1 MHQSIIVFPAIVSQE
16 MKHVI
21 GELSFILEDTSAS
34 DVRLLREDTS
44 ARVEMVTGDDLR
56 QCSRPKHWK
65 TSIARA
71 LCVGWSSML
80 ACGPA
85 FSHGGESHADPLP
98 PGSGTINDQVG
109 QLPILNPT
117 PAWVTRGSY
126 EVWLSDQSNT
136 MGISSTSPTGT
147 HGGQIRIYD
156 SADLELSTPIDKP
169 LILDVTKDLFPD
181 ADVKTNAHV
190 SRMHGIL
197 PSPDNRYMALNFV
210 ASGHLG
216 IVDGETKKSVCLFRT
231 TQTTTG
237 RQNHMS
243 FWSPSGNQLIVANQN
258 GRILERVDVRR
269 NSSGSVTD
277 FIFNGAASLD
287 FVGGSNRILAQ
298 PMAVDM
304 DLSGDINCKVEGKVA
319 DSQPTTTPNNQP
331 KQAPGIRPLNSVIC
345 PIPSSTGKHVFAS
358 LGGGGMFVVDIL
370 ATPMA
375 IVGEYDL
382 SRVNAAGC
390 GGMESNNYMHMSTGT
405 PGANISEFTMYR
417 FGLDYPSWPAFSL
430 PNTPEPVAVW
440 KDPDNGK
447 IAGVDIPAGTNRD
460 AHGMVI
466 AGDELHQFDR
476 IRNIVEVFKLES
488 PWDHLHPD
496 SSYDLTDSGACGTT
510 AGAAKT
516 NDPTPDLGD
525 TSPDGQTI
533 YMALRGPYPLTIS
546 HAASGSCPGLGLIR
560 KNPVSQSWELAAV
573 LPSSVMDYTTTKNL
587 SDPHAV
593 IVRRT
598 VPGPLPLLGVGLAF
612 RISRQ
617 IRQNIRRKRFSTSV

>member
-1 MHQSIIVFPAIVSQE
+1 MTQFNENHFKDKLIQDHSWQDQLLCDQAFKECLTQDELVWHVVAPTINDPTAGRAITAPA
-16 MKHVI
+16 
-21 GELSFILEDTSAS
+21 GT
-34 DVRLLREDTS
+34 RR
-44 ARVEMVTGDDLR
+44 
-56 QCSRPKHWK
+56 WK
-65 TSIARA
+65 TTLARSF
-71 LCVGWSSML
+71 CVGWATL
-80 ACGPA
+80 LTCGPA
-85 FSHGGESHADPLP
+85 LSHGGSHSEPSP
-98 PGSGTINDQVG
+98 PDNGTINDHFG

-117 PAWVTRGSY
+117 PTWVTRGSY
-126 EVWLSDQSNT
+126 EVWLSDQANT
-136 MGISSTSPTGT
+136 MGISSSIPFGT

-156 SADLELSTPIDKP
+156 SADLELPIPINNP
-169 LILDVTKDLFPD
+169 LILDVSKDLFPD

-231 TQTTTG
+231 TQTSTG

-243 FWSPSGNQLIVANQN
+243 FWSPSGNQLIIANQN

-287 FVGGSNRILAQ
+287 LVGGSNRILAQ

-304 DLSGDINCKVEGKVA
+304 DLSGNINCKLEGTVT
-319 DSQPTTTPNNQP
+319 DNQSTTTPNNQP

-358 LGGGGMFVVDIL
+358 LGGGGMFVVDIQ

-405 PGANISEFTMYR
+405 PGPNISEFTMYR
-417 FGLDYPSWPAFSL
+417 FGLDYPSGPAFNL

-440 KDPDNGK
+440 EDPDNGK
-447 IAGVDIPAGTNRD
+447 IAGVDIPTGTNRD
-460 AHGMVI
+460 AHGMAI
-466 AGDELHQFDR
+466 AEDELHQFDR
-476 IRNIVEVFKLES
+476 IRNIVEVFKLEA

-496 SSYDLTDSGACGTT
+496 STYDLTASGACGTT

-525 TSPDGQTI
+525 TSPNDQSI

-546 HAASGSCPGLGLIR
+546 HAAAGSCPGLGIIR
-560 KNPVSQSWELAAV
+560 KNPISQTWELAAV
-573 LPSSVMDYTTTKNL
+573 LPSTVMDYTSTRNL

-598 VPGPLPLLGVGLAF
+598 VPGPLSLLGVGLAF
-612 RISRQ
+612 RLTRQLRQRIS
-617 IRQNIRRKRFSTSV
+617 KCHLPT

>member
-1 MHQSIIVFPAIVSQE
+1 
-16 MKHVI
+16 MKQAL
-21 GELSFILEDTSAS
+21 GELTFNIDAIFTSDKDRS
-34 DVRLLREDTS
+34 R
-44 ARVEMVTGDDLR
+44 
-56 QCSRPKHWK
+56 SRPKHWK
-65 TSIARA
+65 TSITHI
-71 LCVGWSSML
+71 LCVGWMTTL
-80 ACGPA
+80 FCGPA
-85 FSHGGESHADPLP
+85 LSHGGEPHSNPLP
-98 PGSGTINDQVG
+98 PDPGTINDQFG
-109 QLPILNPT
+109 QLPILNSTPT
-117 PAWVTRGSY
+117 WVTRGSY

-136 MGISSTSPTGT
+136 MGISSISPTGT

-156 SADLELSTPIDKP
+156 SADLELATPIDKP

-277 FIFNGAASLD
+277 FIFNAAASLD

-304 DLSGDINCKVEGKVA
+304 DLGGAINCKVEGKVA

-331 KQAPGIRPLNSVIC
+331 KQAQGIRPLNSVIC

-358 LGGGGMFVVDIL
+358 LGGGGMFVVDIR

-390 GGMESNNYMHMSTGT
+390 GGMESNNYMHLSTGT
-405 PGANISEFTMYR
+405 PGPNISEFTMYR
-417 FGLDYPSWPAFSL
+417 FGLDYPSWPAFKL
-430 PNTPEPVAVW
+430 PNTPEPVAIW

-460 AHGMVI
+460 AHGMAI
-466 AGDELHQFDR
+466 SDDELHQFDR
-476 IRNIVEVFKLES
+476 IRNTVEVFKMEP

-496 SSYDLTDSGACGTT
+496 SSYALTDSGACGTT
-510 AGAAKT
+510 AGAATT

-525 TSPDGQTI
+525 TSPDGQSI

-546 HAASGSCPGLGLIR
+546 HAASGSCPGLGIIR

-573 LPSSVMDYTTTKNL
+573 LPSTVMDFTSSKNL

-612 RISRQ
+612 RLSRQ
-617 IRQNIRRKRFSTSV
+617 IRQNIRTNRLPS